1 MSGRWYYA
9 GDGMGEQVGAR
20 LPQRKRPG
28 RVLHR
33 TDISQWAE
41 GKAKPAKTDVLTRSS
56 REVLLINWFLPVIRE
71 AKHIEFPDD

>member
-1 MSGRWYYA
+1 MLETVWESRWVPGY
-9 GDGMGEQVGAR
+9 
-20 LPQRKRPG
+20 PKNRPG
-28 RVLHR
+28 RVLYR

-41 GKAKPAKTDVLTRSS
+41 EKAKPAKTDVLTRSS